1 MIDAADYADVW
12 VVLPTYDEIEN
23 LPAIAP
29 AILERLPGATLLVVD
44 DSSPDGTG
52 DLADRMASENPRV
65 RVLHRAE
72 KQGLGKAYVAGFRQ
86 ALAAGAGRVVQMDAD
101 WSHDPAYLPTLIDLL
116 GGAGPRA
123 EADGA
128 DLVIG
133 SRYVKGGGVRNWGVL
148 RKVISRGGSL
158 FARTILRL
166 SPRDLTGGFKAWRG
180 ETLASLPWDRLH
192 SGGYVFQIE
201 STFLASR
208 HGARIAE
215 IPIVFV
221 DRRLGA
227 SKMSR
232 RIIVEA
238 LAVVL
243 QLRWEELRG
252 RLPRSG

>member
-128 DLVIG
+128 EAGLAIVDRLALEDY
-133 SRYVKGGGVRNWGVL
+133 RYL
-148 RKVISRGGSL
+148 HS
-158 FARTILRL
+158 T
-166 SPRDLTGGFKAWRG
+166 RG
-180 ETLASLPWDRLH
+180 ELL
-192 SGGYVFQIE
+192 
-201 STFLASR
+201 
-208 HGARIAE
+208 
-215 IPIVFV
+215 
-221 DRRLGA
+221 RRLGRTDEA
-227 SKMSR
+227 R
-232 RIIVEA
+232 GAYGRA
-238 LAVVL
+238 LALVHDDAERRLLERRLGEAGTATGPARQSGDCGEQDAVA
-243 QLRWEELRG
+243 LRAQKLSRIW
-252 RLPRSG
+252 S